1 MLYWQSRSAAVSK
14 GAAVLAELGGI
25 VAIDGQVAAGKTAA
39 GRELARRLGCPYL
52 DTGIMYRAVT
62 WLALQEGVDLADA
75 AALGRLAEDNVIRF
89 KGSDYAVVAPRGREL
104 SGELRTAELDRA
116 VPLTAN
122 VPRVR
127 QELVRQQQDIARKV
141 AAAAGSIVM
150 VGRDIGTVVLP
161 DADLKVYMVA
171 SPAVRARRRYGE
183 LVARGEA
190 ADFERVL
197 ADAVA
202 RDELD
207 ARRVESARA
216 ADAQVVDTDNRTVE
230 QVVDFILAELAAR
243 RER

>member
-1 MLYWQSRSAAVSK
+1 MTVD
-14 GAAVLAELGGI
+14 GPVGGI

-75 AALGRLAEDNVIRF
+75 AALGRLAADNVIRF
-89 KGSDYAVVAPRGREL
+89 KGADYDADYDVVALRGREL

-127 QELVRQQQDIARKV
+127 QELVRQQQDIAREV

-183 LVARGEA
+183 LAARGED

-207 ARRVESARA
+207 ARRAESARA
-216 ADAQVVDTDNRTVE
+216 ADALEVDTDNRTVE
-230 QVVDFILAELAAR
+230 QVVDFIWAELAAR
-243 RER
+243 RGR